1 MSNEKPEHTFKTSL
15 IHRVSWF
22 LDFLIFEPFWFP
34 YYCDYSL
41 LQQFPYIFV
50 IFNPRVAEIEFNLDL
65 DYNILA
71 FKVKYVKY
79 AFFQDD
85 SQNLA

>member
-1 MSNEKPEHTFKTSL
+1 MKNRNTHSRQASSTEYLDSWTF
-15 IHRVSWF
+15 WF
-22 LDFLIFEPFWFP
+22 LNPSDSPITKI
-34 YYCDYSL
+34 SL